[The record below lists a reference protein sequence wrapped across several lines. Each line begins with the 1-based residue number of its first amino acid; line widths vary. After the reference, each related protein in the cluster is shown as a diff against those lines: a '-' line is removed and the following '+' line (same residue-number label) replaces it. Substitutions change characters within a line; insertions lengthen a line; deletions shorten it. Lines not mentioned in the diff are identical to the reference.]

1 MFDVNFFIFQ
11 SMSHIPQSTSRD
23 TNDDEDNEEGGGENR
38 GTNEDRNVGV
48 IDPTVVPDLD
58 VDIINIQGY
67 QEELSVGTTVDALE
81 VPIEDDGVLIVPM
94 NCSDVEDGVS
104 PYSILPFDEL
114 QTKEFCF
121 NIQSLTSST
130 MIEPL
135 LDMDTVCKIILGF
148 KVQGLL
154 TKFDVLQDNEAPPQ
168 QLKRKNAIKFPPPV
182 MQRNRWNRFMIPCK
196 QY

>member
-1 MFDVNFFIFQ
+1 MT
-11 SMSHIPQSTSRD
+11 MRTMKK
-23 TNDDEDNEEGGGENR
+23 E
-38 GTNEDRNVGV
+38 VGSS
-48 IDPTVVPDLD
+48 L
-58 VDIINIQGY
+58 Y
-67 QEELSVGTTVDALE
+67 
-81 VPIEDDGVLIVPM
+81 PIEDDGVLIVPM

-104 PYSILPFDEL
+104 PYSILPFDKL

-135 LDMDTVCKIILGF
+135 LDMDT
-148 KVQGLL
+148 
-154 TKFDVLQDNEAPPQ
+154 DNEAPPQ

-196 QY
+196 